1 MYGCK
6 RRLNVVVV
14 PGFTE
19 MQNLNPWAS
28 SPSTTAN
35 GIGTDGIVP
44 NARLVLHI
52 SP

>member
-19 MQNLNPWAS
+19 MQNLNSWAS
-28 SPSTTAN
+28 SPSTTN
-35 GIGTDGIVP
+35 GIGTDDIVP
-44 NARLVLHI
+44 NSRLVLHI
-52 SP
+52 SS